1 MTAHGDLD
9 RDHIARLHQQELD
22 RFREARPRTL
32 ALLDRARAHLP
43 NGTPMAWM
51 ASDNEQPVYVDHG
64 EGAGFTDVDGFAY
77 VDFNASDLAM
87 FCGHANPVI
96 VRAIAE
102 QAARSTQFL
111 LPTEDSI
118 WVAEELARRYPMPFW
133 QFTLSATQANTE
145 AIRLARAVTG
155 REVVLLFEGHY
166 HGHFEEGLVDMADG
180 RAAPYARGLSRGVTG
195 RVRIAQFNDPG
206 SLAQALAAD
215 DVALVLTEPALTN
228 NIHFLPP
235 EPGRWLWQD
244 LVGLAVRATDG
255 ADLGTIV
262 EIYRTGGAE
271 VFVVRGPRG
280 ELDVPGVIGIVT
292 ELAPEHGRMVVDL
305 EALALD
311 ARPVEDEDY
320 VRPRDRR
327 PHKKPKPPRAPGSPP
342 AASGPRAPRPGPEG
356 PGSQAPKPRSDGS
369 ATRAPEPGPD
379 APAG

>member
-1 MTAHGDLD
+1 
-9 RDHIARLHQQELD
+9 
-22 RFREARPRTL
+22 
-32 ALLDRARAHLP
+32 
-43 NGTPMAWM
+43 
-51 ASDNEQPVYVDHG
+51 V
-64 EGAGFTDVDGFAY
+64 GA
-77 VDFNASDLAM
+77 
-87 FCGHANPVI
+87 
-96 VRAIAE
+96 
-102 QAARSTQFL
+102 
-111 LPTEDSI
+111 
-118 WVAEELARRYPMPFW
+118 
-133 QFTLSATQANTE
+133 
-145 AIRLARAVTG
+145 
-155 REVVLLFEGHY
+155 
-166 HGHFEEGLVDMADG
+166 
-180 RAAPYARGLSRGVTG
+180 AAPG
-195 RVRIAQFNDPG
+195 R
-206 SLAQALAAD
+206 LT
-215 DVALVLTEPALTN
+215 VALVRGLRGLRGQVRIELLTDRPEDRFVVGARLYPEGGTSFLTIEEALPVADGPGWWLRFHE
-228 NIHFLPP
+228 IRDREAADALREVYLEIDDPHDPP

-342 AASGPRAPRPGPEG
+342 AASGPRAPRGGPGG